1 MKNQIISELKYGS
14 TWKLLGLQLIT
25 YGVYGA
31 HYIKAKTSVI
41 NEQCEVNERI
51 SDSFVTFVI
60 AINYVSLAL
69 LIPYFFVEE
78 THPIAV
84 LSELVDMIC
93 SVTLIVWGFMARN
106 RMNDIL
112 SASESDGQWF
122 HGFGTFF
129 FSPYYFN
136 FKVNKLSESTRPDRS
151 EGEINN

>member
-1 MKNQIISELKYGS
+1 MKNQIISKLKYGS
-14 TWKLLGLQLIT
+14 TWKLVGLCAIT

-31 HYIKAKTSVI
+31 HYIKTKTSLI
-41 NEQCEVNERI
+41 NEECGVNGRI
-51 SDSFVTFVI
+51 SDSFINFIIV
-60 AINYVSLAL
+60 INYVSLAL
-69 LIPYFFVEE
+69 FIPYFFVEE
-78 THPIAV
+78 TSPIALLGDSV
-84 LSELVDMIC
+84 DLVC
-93 SVTLIVWGFMARN
+93 NVTFIVWGFMARN
-106 RMNDIL
+106 RMNVIL

>member
-1 MKNQIISELKYGS
+1 MKNKIIPKLKYGS
-14 TWKLLGLQLIT
+14 TWKLVGLCAIT

-31 HYIKAKTSVI
+31 HYIKTKTSVI
-41 NEQCEVNERI
+41 NEQCDVNERI

-60 AINYVSLAL
+60 VINYLSLAL
-69 LIPYFFVEE
+69 FIPHFFVEE
-78 THPIAV
+78 TSPIAV
-84 LSELVDMIC
+84 LGDLVDLVC
-93 SVTLIVWGFMARN
+93 NVTFIVWGFMARN
-106 RMNDIL
+106 RMNVIL